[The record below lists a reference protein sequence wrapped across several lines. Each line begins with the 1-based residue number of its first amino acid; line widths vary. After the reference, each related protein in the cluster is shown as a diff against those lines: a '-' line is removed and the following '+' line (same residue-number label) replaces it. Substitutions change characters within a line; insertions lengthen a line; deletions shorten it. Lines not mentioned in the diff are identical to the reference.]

1 MREIAERAGLA
12 TAKKKD
18 STGICFIGEKNFKE
32 FLGQYLPAQP
42 GRMMTVDGRDMGE
55 HTGFMYYTTASG
67 AGLVSEDK
75 SVGIMSPGLWSEK
88 TCPKIYSMSDKASIM
103 SP

>member
-1 MREIAERAGLA
+1 MFPLGHLEKPEVRKLAEEAGLA

-32 FLGQYLPAQP
+32 FLSNHLPAQP

-55 HTGFMYYTTASG
+55 HAGLMYYTIGQRGDSWYR
-67 AGLVSEDK
+67 
-75 SVGIMSPGLWSEK
+75 WS
-88 TCPKIYSMSDKASIM
+88 IRW
-103 SP
+103 